1 MRRLV
6 LAVLVVW
13 AGAARAEEHAAPA
26 SASKPTANATPTP
39 TPTSTPAATST
50 STATAATSAVS
61 RAESYTPGKGPAAIP
76 PSLTANA
83 LTDELRR
90 TSRERRAEKASLA
103 EERVRLEKLEQ
114 EIATA
119 RAALREETKKL
130 QELIASGGARPKRG
144 KAAKP
149 GKKGDAQPSPL
160 GDLART
166 VKGMRPEAA
175 AALLAKLDRS
185 LAAAILEQMRAAD
198 AAAVVEKMEPGTG
211 AALFALLARSTP

>member
-1 MRRLV
+1 MRRFV
-6 LAVLVVW
+6 LAVLFAC

-26 SASKPTANATPTP
+26 A
-39 TPTSTPAATST
+39 TSTPASTPASTPTATST
-50 STATAATSAVS
+50 STSTAVAATSAVS

-103 EERVRLEKLEQ
+103 EEKVRLEKLEQ

-160 GDLART
+160 ADLAKT

-211 AALFALLARSTP
+211 AALFALLARSAP

>member
-1 MRRLV
+1 MRRFA
-6 LAVLVVW
+6 LAVLVVC

-26 SASKPTANATPTP
+26 AVSKPTANATPTP
-39 TPTSTPAATST
+39 TPTATPTPTPTAA
-50 STATAATSAVS
+50 AATSAVS

-103 EERVRLEKLEQ
+103 EERARLEKLEQ
-114 EIATA
+114 EISTA

-130 QELIASGGARPKRG
+130 QELIASGGARPKHG